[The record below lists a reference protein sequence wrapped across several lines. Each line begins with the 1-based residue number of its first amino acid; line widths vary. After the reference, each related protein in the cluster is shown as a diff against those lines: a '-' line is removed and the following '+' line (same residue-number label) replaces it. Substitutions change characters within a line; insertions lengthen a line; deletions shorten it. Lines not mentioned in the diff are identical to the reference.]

1 MDFINKV
8 QKLKETTTSP
18 EVKSL
23 CESFLNDNSNK
34 NILMEGLKNSKD
46 EAVSGFLREN
56 TSNIWNDFRN
66 QEMEASK
73 KAANSLLESW
83 NQGTP
88 KGANAGTWIAPSA
101 EDSKKESVN
110 SLNESLSQIKGDK
123 AVSSFLTSESIKN
136 LGVLE
141 SVKSL
146 LDSPVSEHMK
156 AKIML
161 ENYKNILVNKNVP
174 EYSVIENF
182 VNDLSQLTWD
192 AKSKEIFESLSS
204 KVNDFNREI
213 YVSKVI
219 DSIKG
224 SGSREFYSDLY
235 EALNEWMVSKDKS
248 NGLLVNQISKYSFNP
263 VVRGLINY
271 LNMNES
277 QKDSSRLSIPETNQG
292 ESYVERVYSAMAAN
306 EDQNFAFSLGGFI
319 FEATENGVH
328 RIDAKTAASS
338 YGNTF
343 VNLLNIT
350 SRPDVKIN
358 EAGVHFTVGKKVVT
372 ITEGTENNPNVFV
385 GRNKLSFSN
394 VNEMAKIIGLEVSSY
409 MGYNDMSL
417 VKDIAIVYE
426 NFNSFVELDFAKSI
440 ISKIYEGLSVNL
452 FKWNDKIYL
461 QRINEAMRENSIF
474 SVNSIQAVN
483 IVKETLRYD
492 ISEGLTEFLVGEL
505 RTKAILLNDRTQL
518 MENIQRIEEQL
529 NKVQSLIEQN
539 AFSNSSELK
548 EAEKMLKR
556 ELKVLR
562 NKWSTLNEEIE
573 KIENFDIDPGMALIE
588 DAKFNIGDYVKI
600 KESGETGKIVS
611 IDGTSGRYTV
621 LTDAGRTEDHRV
633 NDIQDLEEAMSDAA
647 EKNTEK
653 TSDFDNEYFDN
664 DPASDIESD
673 ESEDEDGTEEVKES
687 NTTFSKAPTRT
698 KNVKEKQSQPTY
710 AKAPSS
716 KEQEKPM
723 AHDLKNPKAAQYA
736 EGVKG
741 QKPTDFE
748 VDGYEIGYNID
759 EAKEESLEVKDN
771 NQGLAEA
778 PNFGKIEKMHDK
790 NALAD
795 MAKKHGYAKAPGKN
809 DKVTLSYDEFH
820 GYRKVHEGVK
830 GEVAKSDPNLAVAPS
845 FKEEEKSV
853 MAHDI
858 KNEKAFNFAT
868 APSKHRD
875 AISFGINDEIG
886 YNIDES
892 ELQKKK

>member
-8 QKLKETTTSP
+8 QKLKENTTSP

-23 CESFLNDNSNK
+23 CENFLNNTADK
-34 NILMEGLKNSKD
+34 NILMEGLQNSKD

-73 KAANSLLESW
+73 KAASSLLESW
-83 NQGTP
+83 NQGTS
-88 KGANAGTWIAPSA
+88 KGSNSGTWITASN
-101 EDSKKESVN
+101 EGKKEESVN
-110 SLNESLSQIKGDK
+110 SLNESLSEIKGDK
-123 AVSSFLTSESIKN
+123 AVNSFLTSESIKN
-136 LGVLE
+136 LGILE
-141 SVKSL
+141 SVKTL
-146 LDSPVSEHMK
+146 LGSPVAEHMK

-161 ENYKNILVNKNVP
+161 ENYKNILVNKQVA
-174 EYSVIENF
+174 EYLVIENF

-192 AKSKEIFESLSS
+192 AKSNEIFESMSGKL
-204 KVNDFNREI
+204 KNYNREI

-235 EALNEWMVSKDKS
+235 ESLNDWMVSKDKS

-263 VVRGLINY
+263 VVRNLINY
-271 LNMNES
+271 LNVNES
-277 QKDSSRLSIPETNQG
+277 QKDSSRLSIPETNQA
-292 ESYVERVYSAMAAN
+292 ESYVERVYSPIATN
-306 EDQNFAFSLGGFI
+306 EYQNFAFGLGGFI
-319 FEATENGVH
+319 FEATEEGVH
-328 RIDAKTAASS
+328 RIDAKTAATS
-338 YGNTF
+338 YGNSF
-343 VNLLNIT
+343 VNLLSIT
-350 SRPDVKIN
+350 ARPDVKIN
-358 EAGVHFTVGKKVVT
+358 EAGVHFTIGKKVVT
-372 ITEGTENNPNVFV
+372 IAEGTENSPNVFV
-385 GRNKLSFSN
+385 GRNKLTFSN

-417 VKDIAIVYE
+417 VKDIATVYE
-426 NFNSFVELDFAKSI
+426 NYNSFVELDFAKSI
-440 ISKIYEGLSVNL
+440 VSKIYEGLSVNL
-452 FKWNDKIYL
+452 FKWNNKIYL

-474 SVNSIQAVN
+474 SVNSMQAVN

-492 ISEGLTEFLVGEL
+492 ISEGLSEFLVGEL

-518 MENIQRIEEQL
+518 LENIQKIEEQL
-529 NKVQSLIEQN
+529 NKIQSLTGQ
-539 AFSNSSELK
+539 ALYANSSEIK
-548 EAEKMLKR
+548 EAEKMLTR

-562 NKWSTLNEEIE
+562 NKWSTINEEIE
-573 KIENFDIDPGMALIE
+573 KIENVVIEPGMALIE

-611 IDGTSGRYTV
+611 IDGTSGRYTI

-647 EKNTEK
+647 EKNAEK

-673 ESEDEDGTEEVKES
+673 ESEEEDGTEEVKES
-687 NTTFSKAPTRT
+687 NTTFAKAPTRT
-698 KNVKEKQSQPTY
+698 KNTKEKPSQPTY

-716 KEQEKPM
+716 KDQEKPM
-723 AHDLKNPKAAQYA
+723 AHDLKNPDAADYA

-759 EAKEESLEVKDN
+759 EAEAEKEAKSGD
-771 NQGLAEA
+771 QGLAEA
-778 PNFGKIEKMHDK
+778 PNFGKIERMHDEK
-790 NALAD
+790 ALAD
-795 MAKKHGYAKAPGKN
+795 MAQKHSYAKAPGKN
-809 DKVTLSYDEFH
+809 NKVTLSYDEFH
-820 GYRKVHEGVK
+820 GYRKVQEGVK
-830 GEVAKSDPNLAVAPS
+830 GEVAKENPNLAVAPS

-868 APSKHRD
+868 APSKHKD
-875 AISFGINDEIG
+875 AIDFGINDEMG
-886 YNIDES
+886 YNLDES
-892 ELQKKK
+892 DLQKKK

>member
-23 CESFLNDNSNK
+23 CENFLNEASNK
-34 NILMEGLKNSKD
+34 NTLIEGLKNSND
-46 EAVSGFLREN
+46 VEVSGFLREN

-73 KAANSLLESW
+73 RAASSLLESW
-83 NQGTP
+83 SQNTS
-88 KGANAGTWIAPSA
+88 KGDNSGTWITPS
-101 EDSKKESVN
+101 KEKSGDKEMS
-110 SLNESLSQIKGDK
+110 SLNESLSHIKGDK
-123 AVSSFLTSESIKN
+123 SVNSFLTSESIKN

-146 LDSPVSEHMK
+146 LSAEHMK

-161 ENYKNILVNKNVP
+161 ENYKNILVNKNIP
-174 EYSVIENF
+174 EYAVIENF

-192 AKSKEIFESLSS
+192 AKSKEVFESLLG
-204 KVNDFNREI
+204 KANTYNREI

-235 EALNEWMVSKDKS
+235 ECLNEWMVSKDKS

-263 VVRGLINY
+263 VVKNLINY
-271 LNMNES
+271 LNLNES
-277 QKDSSRLSIPETNQG
+277 RKDSSRLSIPETNQG
-292 ESYVERVYSAMAAN
+292 ESYVERAYSAMATN
-306 EDQNFAFSLGGFI
+306 EDQNFAFGLGGFI
-319 FEATENGVH
+319 FEATENGVQ

-343 VNLLNIT
+343 VNLLGIT

-358 EAGVHFTVGKKVVT
+358 EAGVHFSIGKKVVS

-385 GRNKLSFSN
+385 GRNKLAFSN

-417 VKDIAIVYE
+417 VKDIATVYE
-426 NFNSFVELDFAKSI
+426 NYNSFVELDFAKSI
-440 ISKIYEGLSVNL
+440 VSRIYEGLSVNL

-474 SVNSIQAVN
+474 SVNSMQAVKL
-483 IVKETLRYD
+483 VKDTLRYD
-492 ISEGLTEFLVGEL
+492 ISEGLSEFLVGEL
-505 RTKAILLNDRTQL
+505 RTKSVLLNDRSSL
-518 MENIQRIEEQL
+518 LENIQNVEEQL
-529 NKVQSLIEQN
+529 AKVQSLIEN
-539 AFSNSSELK
+539 PNYSHSSELK

-562 NKWSTLNEEIE
+562 NKWASINEEIE
-573 KIENFDIDPGMALIE
+573 KIENVDLDPSMYLIE

-611 IDGTSGRYTV
+611 IDGTSGRYTI

-647 EKNTEK
+647 EKNAEK
-653 TSDFDNEYFDN
+653 TSDFDKDYFDN

-673 ESEDEDGTEEVKES
+673 ESEEEDGTEEVKES
-687 NTTFSKAPTRT
+687 NTTLSKAPTRT

-710 AKAPSS
+710 AKAPRS
-716 KEQEKPM
+716 KDQEKPM
-723 AHDLKNPKAAQYA
+723 AHDLKNPKAAHYA
-736 EGVKG
+736 EGIKG
-741 QKPTDFE
+741 QKPTDFD
-748 VDGYEIGYNID
+748 VAGYAIGYNID
-759 EAKEESLEVKDN
+759 EASEVEDRS
-771 NQGLAEA
+771 QGLAEA
-778 PNFGKIEKMHDK
+778 PNFGKIERTHDK
-790 NALAD
+790 NALAG
-795 MAKKHGYAKAPGKN
+795 MAQKHGYAKAPGSN
-809 DKVTLSYDEFH
+809 DKIDLSLDLLH
-820 GYRKVHEGVK
+820 GYRKVEEGV
-830 GEVAKSDPNLAVAPS
+830 ATKSGPNT
-845 FKEEEKSV
+845 
-853 MAHDI
+853 
-858 KNEKAFNFAT
+858 AT
-868 APSKHRD
+868 SRSKHRD
-875 AISFGINDEIG
+875 AIDFGVNDKLR
-886 YNIDES
+886 YNLEES

>member
-8 QKLKETTTSP
+8 QNLKETTTSP

-23 CESFLNDNSNK
+23 CENFLNEASNK
-34 NILMEGLKNSKD
+34 NTLIEGLKNSND
-46 EAVSGFLREN
+46 AEVSGFLREN

-73 KAANSLLESW
+73 KAASSLLESW
-83 NQGTP
+83 SQNTP
-88 KGANAGTWIAPSA
+88 KGTNSGTWITPS
-101 EDSKKESVN
+101 KEKSRDKEIS

-123 AVSSFLTSESIKN
+123 AVNSFLTSESIKN

-141 SVKSL
+141 SVNSL
-146 LDSPVSEHMK
+146 LSSPVAEHMK

-161 ENYKNILVNKNVP
+161 ENYKNILVNKNIP
-174 EYSVIENF
+174 EYAVIENF

-192 AKSKEIFESLSS
+192 AKSKDIFESLLG
-204 KVNDFNREI
+204 KVNNYNREI

-235 EALNEWMVSKDKS
+235 ECLNEWMTSKDKS
-248 NGLLVNQISKYSFNP
+248 NGLLVNKISKYSFNP
-263 VVRGLINY
+263 VVKNLINY
-271 LNMNES
+271 LNLNES

-292 ESYVERVYSAMAAN
+292 ESYVERAYSAMSTN
-306 EDQNFAFSLGGFI
+306 ENQNFAFGLGGFI
-319 FEATENGVH
+319 FEATENGVQ

-343 VNLLNIT
+343 VNLLGIT

-358 EAGVHFTVGKKVVT
+358 EAGVHFTVGKKIVT

-394 VNEMAKIIGLEVSSY
+394 VNEMAKLIGLEVSSY

-417 VKDIAIVYE
+417 VKDIATVYE
-426 NFNSFVELDFAKSI
+426 NYNSFVELDFAKSI
-440 ISKIYEGLSVNL
+440 VSRIYEGLSVNL

-474 SVNSIQAVN
+474 SVNSMQAVKL
-483 IVKETLRYD
+483 VKDTLRYD
-492 ISEGLTEFLVGEL
+492 ISEGLSEFLVGEL
-505 RTKAILLNDRTQL
+505 RTKSVLLNDRTSL
-518 MENIQRIEEQL
+518 LENIQKVEEQL
-529 NKVQSLIEQN
+529 SKIQSLIEQHN
-539 AFSNSSELK
+539 YSHSPELK

-562 NKWSTLNEEIE
+562 NKWSSINEEIE
-573 KIENFDIDPGMALIE
+573 KFENIDFDSSMSLIE

-600 KESGETGKIVS
+600 KESGETGKIIS

-647 EKNTEK
+647 EKNGEK
-653 TSDFDNEYFDN
+653 TSDFDKEYFDN

-673 ESEDEDGTEEVKES
+673 ESEEEDGTEEVKES
-687 NTTFSKAPTRT
+687 NTTFVKAPSTAR
-698 KNVKEKQSQPTY
+698 NIKEKPSQPTY

-716 KEQEKPM
+716 KEQDKPV
-723 AHDLKNPKAAQYA
+723 AHDLKDIKAAHYA

-741 QKPTDFE
+741 QKPTEFE
-748 VDGYEIGYNID
+748 VDGYAIGYNID
-759 EAKEESLEVKDN
+759 EADVVKDGA
-771 NQGLAEA
+771 QGFSEA
-778 PNFGKIEKMHDK
+778 PHFGKTERTHDK

-795 MAKKHGYAKAPGKN
+795 MAKKHGYSKAPGKN
-809 DKVTLSYDEFH
+809 DKIDLSLDLLH
-820 GYRKVHEGVK
+820 GYRKVQEGVK
-830 GEVAKSDPNLAVAPS
+830 GEVAKSGPNLAVAPS
-845 FKEEEKSV
+845 FKDEEKSI
-853 MAHDI
+853 MSRDL
-858 KNEKAFNFAT
+858 KNEKIFNFST

-875 AISFGINDEIG
+875 AIDFGINDEIG
-886 YNIDES
+886 YNVDES

>member
-8 QKLKETTTSP
+8 QNLKETTTSP

-23 CESFLNDNSNK
+23 CENFLNEASNK
-34 NILMEGLKNSKD
+34 NTLIEGLKNSND
-46 EAVSGFLREN
+46 AEVSGFLREN

-66 QEMEASK
+66 QEIEASK
-73 KAANSLLESW
+73 KAASSLLESW
-83 NQGTP
+83 SQNTHKGT
-88 KGANAGTWIAPSA
+88 NSGTWITPS
-101 EDSKKESVN
+101 KEKSRDKEIS

-123 AVSSFLTSESIKN
+123 AVNSFLTSESIKN

-141 SVKSL
+141 SVNYL
-146 LDSPVSEHMK
+146 LGSPVADHMR

-161 ENYKNILVNKNVP
+161 ENYKNILVNKDIP
-174 EYSVIENF
+174 EYAVIENF

-192 AKSKEIFESLSS
+192 AKSKDIFESLLG
-204 KVNDFNREI
+204 KVNNYSREI

-235 EALNEWMVSKDKS
+235 ESLNEWMTSKDKS
-248 NGLLVNQISKYSFNP
+248 NGLLVNKISKYSFNP
-263 VVRGLINY
+263 VVKNLINY
-271 LNMNES
+271 LNLNES

-292 ESYVERVYSAMAAN
+292 ESYVERAYSAMATN
-306 EDQNFAFSLGGFI
+306 EDQNFAFGLGGFI
-319 FEATENGVH
+319 FEATENGVQ
-328 RIDAKTAASS
+328 RIDAKTATSS

-343 VNLLNIT
+343 VNLLGIT

-358 EAGVHFTVGKKVVT
+358 EAGVHFTIGKKIVT
-372 ITEGTENNPNVFV
+372 IAEGTENNPNVFV

-394 VNEMAKIIGLEVSSY
+394 VNEMAKLIGLEVSSY

-417 VKDIAIVYE
+417 VKDIATVYE
-426 NFNSFVELDFAKSI
+426 NYNSFVELDFAKSI
-440 ISKIYEGLSVNL
+440 VSRIYEGLSVNL

-474 SVNSIQAVN
+474 SVNSMQAVKL
-483 IVKETLRYD
+483 VKDTLRYD
-492 ISEGLTEFLVGEL
+492 ISEGLSEFLVGEL
-505 RTKAILLNDRTQL
+505 RTKSVLLNDRSSL
-518 MENIQRIEEQL
+518 LENIQKVEEQL
-529 NKVQSLIEQN
+529 SKIQSLIEQHN
-539 AFSNSSELK
+539 YSHSPELK

-562 NKWSTLNEEIE
+562 NKWSSINEEIE
-573 KIENFDIDPGMALIE
+573 KFENIDFDYSMSLIE

-600 KESGETGKIVS
+600 KESGETGKIIS
-611 IDGTSGRYTV
+611 IDATSGRYTI

-647 EKNTEK
+647 EKNAEK
-653 TSDFDNEYFDN
+653 ASDSDKSYFNN

-673 ESEDEDGTEEVKES
+673 ESEEEDGTEEVKES
-687 NTTFSKAPTRT
+687 NTIFSKAPAGA

-723 AHDLKNPKAAQYA
+723 AHDLKNPKAAHYA

-741 QKPTDFE
+741 QKPTDFD
-748 VDGYEIGYNID
+748 VDGYAIGYNID
-759 EAKEESLEVKDN
+759 EADAVKGGS
-771 NQGLAEA
+771 QGLVEA
-778 PNFGKIEKMHDK
+778 PNFGKTERTHDK

-795 MAKKHGYAKAPGKN
+795 MAKKHGYSKAPGGN
-809 DKVTLSYDEFH
+809 DRIDLSLDLLH
-820 GYRKVHEGVK
+820 GYRKVQEG
-830 GEVAKSDPNLAVAPS
+830 AKREATKSGPNL
-845 FKEEEKSV
+845 
-853 MAHDI
+853 
-858 KNEKAFNFAT
+858 AT

-875 AISFGINDEIG
+875 AIDFGVNDKLR
-886 YNIDES
+886 YNLEES

>member
-1 MDFINKV
+1 
-8 QKLKETTTSP
+8 
-18 EVKSL
+18 
-23 CESFLNDNSNK
+23 
-34 NILMEGLKNSKD
+34 
-46 EAVSGFLREN
+46 
-56 TSNIWNDFRN
+56 
-66 QEMEASK
+66 
-73 KAANSLLESW
+73 LESW
-83 NQGTP
+83 SKDTTKGT
-88 KGANAGTWIAPSA
+88 NSGTWISPS
-101 EDSKKESVN
+101 KEESGNKEIN

-123 AVSSFLTSESIKN
+123 AVNSFLTSESIKN
-136 LGVLE
+136 LGVIE

-146 LDSPVSEHMK
+146 LNSPVADHMK

-161 ENYKNILVNKNVP
+161 ENYKNILVNKNIP
-174 EYSVIENF
+174 EYAVIENF

-192 AKSKEIFESLSS
+192 AKSKEVFESLLG
-204 KVNDFNREI
+204 KVNNYNREI

-235 EALNEWMVSKDKS
+235 ECLNEWMVSKDKS

-263 VVRGLINY
+263 VVKNLINY
-271 LNMNES
+271 LNLSES
-277 QKDSSRLSIPETNQG
+277 KKDSSRLSIPETNQG

-306 EDQNFAFSLGGFI
+306 EDQNFAFGLGGFI
-319 FEATENGVH
+319 FEATENGVQ

-343 VNLLNIT
+343 VNLLGIT

-358 EAGVHFTVGKKVVT
+358 EAGVHFTIGKKIVS
-372 ITEGTENNPNVFV
+372 ITEGSENSPNVFI
-385 GRNKLSFSN
+385 GRNKLTFSN
-394 VNEMAKIIGLEVSSY
+394 VNEMAKLIGLEVSSY

-417 VKDIAIVYE
+417 VKDIATVYE
-426 NFNSFVELDFAKSI
+426 NYNSFVELDFAKSI
-440 ISKIYEGLSVNL
+440 VSRIYEGLSVNL

-474 SVNSIQAVN
+474 SVNSMQAVKL
-483 IVKETLRYD
+483 VKDTLRYD
-492 ISEGLTEFLVGEL
+492 ISEGLSEFLVGEL
-505 RTKAILLNDRTQL
+505 RTKSVLLNDRTSL
-518 MENIQRIEEQL
+518 LENIQKVEEQL
-529 NKVQSLIEQN
+529 SKVQSLMEQPN
-539 AFSNSSELK
+539 YSHSSELK

-556 ELKVLR
+556 ELRVLR
-562 NKWSTLNEEIE
+562 NKWSSINEEIE
-573 KIENFDIDPGMALIE
+573 KFENADFDPSMALIE

-647 EKNTEK
+647 EKNAEK
-653 TSDFDNEYFDN
+653 TSEFDKEYFDN

-673 ESEDEDGTEEVKES
+673 ESEEEDGTEEVKES
-687 NTTFSKAPTRT
+687 NATFSEAPARA

-723 AHDLKNPKAAQYA
+723 AHDLKNPKAAHYA

-748 VDGYEIGYNID
+748 VDGYAIGYNID
-759 EAKEESLEVKDN
+759 ESSEVKDGA
-771 NQGLAEA
+771 QGFSEA
-778 PNFGKIEKMHDK
+778 PHFGKTERTHDK
-790 NALAD
+790 NALD
-795 MAKKHGYAKAPGKN
+795 LMSQKHGYAKAPGKN
-809 DKVTLSYDEFH
+809 DKVALSYDEFH
-820 GYRKVHEGVK
+820 GYRKVHEAAK
-830 GEVAKSDPNLAVAPS
+830 KEVAKTSPNLAVAPS
-845 FKEEEKSV
+845 FPSEEASV

-875 AISFGINDEIG
+875 AIDFGINDEIG
-886 YNIDES
+886 YNLDEA
-892 ELQKKK
+892 ELQKKSKP